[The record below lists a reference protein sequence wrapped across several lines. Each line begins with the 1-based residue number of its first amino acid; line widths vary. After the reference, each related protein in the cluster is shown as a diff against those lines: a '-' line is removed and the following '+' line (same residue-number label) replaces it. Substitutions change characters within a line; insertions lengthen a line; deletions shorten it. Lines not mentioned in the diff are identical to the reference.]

1 MVLCENDRNG
11 GSEMNV
17 RTDATQAKFS
27 EIVEHVHW
35 GGAKRGVLTDA
46 EWYAVYA
53 EGDGFGYRTVAELRE
68 INGGFDWSHVR
79 DSSDEGVERMHA
91 RLRSILASRVAA

>member
-1 MVLCENDRNG
+1 
-11 GSEMNV
+11 MNV
-17 RTDATQAKFS
+17 RTGATAAEFS
-27 EIVEHVHW
+27 EIVEYVHW

-53 EGDGFGYRTVAELRE
+53 EGDGFGNRTAAELRE
-68 INGGFDWSHVR
+68 INDGFDWSHVR

-91 RLRSILASRVAA
+91 KLRSILASRVAS